1 MNGMASFSLHNF
13 YAILTI
19 PLRIGSEICAIIGAD
34 ENSIPWGWSSIKGCV
49 MIARDLLI
57 LAIGIFVGG
66 NLGILTMC
74 LIAMA
79 KRADEQTLS
88 AELTLVPIP
97 AQDAAE
103 S

>member
-1 MNGMASFSLHNF
+1 
-13 YAILTI
+13 
-19 PLRIGSEICAIIGAD
+19 
-34 ENSIPWGWSSIKGCV
+34 

-97 AQDAAE
+97 AQDAIE